1 MASLWKKYSLN
12 QDPLLEIMTKH
23 IYKPHYNGKL
33 NYRQRKVRY
42 RYLRRA
48 HRASFKNEESILRS
62 TVCGCFS
69 CMATFPPSD
78 VALIPEMDGK
88 RTAWCP
94 HCNIDAVLGDATGYP
109 ITPEFL
115 KEMKGEWFGY

>member
-1 MASLWKKYSLN
+1 MKTKKFTESKKIL
-12 QDPLLEIMTKH
+12 
-23 IYKPHYNGKL
+23 IYKPRNNGKKL
-33 NYRQRKVRY
+33 NYRQRKVRF

-69 CMATFPPSD
+69 CLATFPPSE

-94 HCNIDAVLGDATGYP
+94 YCNIDAVLGDASGYP
-109 ITPEFL
+109 ITHEFL
-115 KEMKGEWFGY
+115 KEMKDEWFGY